1 MISIS
6 NMGIIA
12 LLLLFISALPSSAD
26 DELKYGSKVLWQ
38 DVDEARPLVAL
49 PPSTF
54 NYVNDGVPGF
64 GPGDP
69 VYLHFPP
76 PLLVNGNDI
85 RLTPF
90 GSIPAGTQVKI
101 GDPDFG
107 NTLLPL
113 PATVVYFDVNGDV
126 LYSLGDPVY
135 LDVLPFG
142 SISAGDIRITGYLG
156 YEAGSRVM
164 DAQADNGKPTLAFP
178 GDFRFFNVN
187 GNLAP
192 GSFAVYDYGDL
203 VYIDTQWPFF
213 VVTINDVRL
222 TS

>member
-26 DELKYGSKVLWQ
+26 DELKYGSKVLWH
-38 DVDEARPLVAL
+38 DVDEARPLWSFHPAPV
-49 PPSTF
+49 F
-54 NYVNDGVPGF
+54 GYVESGFPGF
-64 GPGDP
+64 GPEDP
-69 VYLHFPP
+69 VYLHFSAT
-76 PLLVNGNDI
+76 LLVEGNDI

-107 NTLLPL
+107 NALLPI
-113 PATVVYFDVNGDV
+113 PGPQGIVYFDVNGDAA
-126 LYSLGDPVY
+126 YSLGDPVY

-187 GNLAP
+187 GNINT
-192 GSFAVYDYGDL
+192 GGFAVYDYGDL
-203 VYIDTQWPFF
+203 VYIDT
-213 VVTINDVRL
+213 
-222 TS
+222 